1 MNREEIKAFWEGNKF
16 DIMEATILSIIG
28 YAIGVKVGK
37 CMYTKDERELINKVR
52 EFGDSRLTGLSMA
65 KHLCESLSSCHKVRV
80 YKPTTPSET
89 IESLVCYLS
98 NNDDLK
104 TRGITRAILF
114 LDEK

>member
-1 MNREEIKAFWEGNKF
+1 MNREGIKAFWDENKF
-16 DIMEATILSIIG
+16 DIMKVTILSIIG
-28 YAIGVKVGK
+28 YAVGVKVGK
-37 CMYTKDERELINKVR
+37 CMYTKDERELINEVR
-52 EFGDSRLTGLSMA
+52 EFGDSRTGLSMA
-65 KHLCESLSSCHKVRV
+65 KNLCESLSSCHKVRV